1 MNWETRF
8 FELLSLVK
16 RFLKRQA
23 TIGELRAGI
32 RKLEEEI
39 ENDKKI
45 SS

>member
-1 MNWETRF
+1 MNWEARF
-8 FELLSLVK
+8 FELLTLVK

-32 RKLEEEI
+32 RKLEDDI
-39 ENDKKI
+39 ESDKKI

>member
-23 TIGELRAGI
+23 TIGELRAGV
-32 RKLEEEI
+32 RKLESNTED
-39 ENDKKI
+39 DKKI
-45 SS
+45 SP